1 MNLAAKSLTK
11 YQLIES
17 SNSAIPEQYVFQLC
31 YLGVILKTNKTHSVI
46 HYINRLKKKRHK
58 IVSTDAKKFFK
69 DPKAFMIK
77 KKNFSVNKA

>member
-31 YLGVILKTNKTHSVI
+31 YLGVILKTNKAHSVI
-46 HYINRLKKKRHK
+46 NYINRLKKKRHK

-77 KKNFSVNKA
+77 KKKFSVNKA